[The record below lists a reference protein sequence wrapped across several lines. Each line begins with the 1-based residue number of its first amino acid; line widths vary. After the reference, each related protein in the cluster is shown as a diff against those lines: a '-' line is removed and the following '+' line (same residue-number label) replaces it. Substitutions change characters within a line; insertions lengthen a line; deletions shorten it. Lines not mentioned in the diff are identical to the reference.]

1 MDTSYHFLS
10 EGASNHEK
18 DSTDGGNKLQ
28 EDLRLTNKNRWKIQ
42 ICVLGGEKSGRTSML
57 QEFDK
62 HYSEQGENLEEIVH
76 CDFVTKVLQVPYAD
90 QVLKVKLWD
99 SANKENAVPKKI
111 MRRAHGFIVM
121 VDVSNPAW
129 E

>member
-1 MDTSYHFLS
+1 MQQSYMSSRYFVEIMNKKTYNKMDTSYHFLS

-57 QEFDK
+57 KEFDK
-62 HYSEQGENLEEIVH
+62 HYSE
-76 CDFVTKVLQVPYAD
+76 
-90 QVLKVKLWD
+90 
-99 SANKENAVPKKI
+99 
-111 MRRAHGFIVM
+111 
-121 VDVSNPAW
+121 
-129 E
+129 